1 MTHAISAAGLA
12 LVQESEGF
20 RAEPTQLPDGNWVV
34 GYSHVRVGAPGEP
47 VTQNEAAGLLA
58 LDVAPVERV
67 VNALV
72 SQPLTQSQ
80 FDALVSF
87 AFSVGLDAFA
97 ESQVL
102 RRVNSADYVA
112 AACAMD
118 AWRKSEVNGEL
129 EIVDALVRRRA
140 AEKALFMKDMAYAPA
155 PSVMVRAK
163 LDHAA
168 SILGAPIKA
177 SPLRPQAPVVR
188 LVTTSAVATQ
198 CDPVVATP
206 VFEPAVRLTD
216 ILKSEPATEALL
228 LTQVVANDFTAD
240 GEDDGEIVTAHAK
253 PVARPLDNVRD
264 ATRRAFEAQE
274 AKRRAKR
281 TFPWQKVTE
290 RPNKIETATPDLQI
304 DRRLRTMRQTATV
317 PAAVPV
323 GSQSLE
329 YVGLAAL
336 MIFGLGLI
344 ALGGSLLFNGAGDA
358 IEIVAAAAVVAPGL
372 AATLMA
378 AYGFWRAPRDADT
391 VAA

>member
-1 MTHAISAAGLA
+1 MTYAISAAGLA

-129 EIVDALVRRRA
+129 ETVDALVRRRA
-140 AEKALFMKDMAYAPA
+140 AEKALFMKDMACTPA

-168 SILGAPIKA
+168 SILGAPVKA
-177 SPLRPQAPVVR
+177 SPLRTQAPVVR
-188 LVTTSAVATQ
+188 LVTTSAVSVEA
-198 CDPVVATP
+198 DPVAAPP

-228 LTQVVANDFTAD
+228 LTQVVANDVAAD
-240 GEDDGEIVTAHAK
+240 DEDGEIVTAHAK
-253 PVARPLDNVRD
+253 PVARPLDNVRE

-274 AKRRAKR
+274 AKRRNKR
-281 TFPWQKVTE
+281 TFPWQKASE
-290 RPNKIETATPDLQI
+290 RPNKIEVAAPGLQI
-304 DRRLRTMRQTATV
+304 DRRLRTMRQTATQSV
-317 PAAVPV
+317 STPV
-323 GSQSLE
+323 VSQSLE

-336 MIFGLGLI
+336 LIFGLGLI
-344 ALGGSLLFNGAGDA
+344 TLGGSLLFNGAGDA
-358 IEIVAAAAVVAPGL
+358 IEIVAAVAVVTPGL
-372 AATLMA
+372 AATMMA
-378 AYGFWRAPRDADT
+378 AYGFWRAPRESDAL
-391 VAA
+391 AA